1 MINVVRVVLWQESQN
16 ILRIYGV
23 ICVRAHMGGFSNI
36 QREEISVEE
45 FGATWKHDSG
55 PCVVN
60 EGDVV
65 SS

>member
-1 MINVVRVVLWQESQN
+1 MINVVGVVLWQESQN

-45 FGATWKHDSG
+45 FGATWKHD
-55 PCVVN
+55 
-60 EGDVV
+60 
-65 SS
+65 